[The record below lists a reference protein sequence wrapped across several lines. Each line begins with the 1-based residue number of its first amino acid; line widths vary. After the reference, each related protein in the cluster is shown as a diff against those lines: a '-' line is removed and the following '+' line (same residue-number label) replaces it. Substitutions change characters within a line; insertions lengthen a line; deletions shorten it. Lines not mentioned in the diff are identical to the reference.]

1 MRQPKLVLIVLAIMC
16 LVSAC
21 SSSGTDKSM
30 RPETPVEAPDKD
42 PVKEYPNNDIQS
54 QSSEEYI
61 GKFSYIKQLSS
72 EKQKAFTRFESG
84 GDLQELYA
92 FTPEDMVLIYLYCI
106 SIGDPELIYEITY
119 NGGQLP
125 DRDQF
130 RNDYFEYALKYD
142 SETAIRYRYYDSI
155 KVDEST
161 AEENKLTVLITV
173 SIERVAHTLAL
184 GLQKEDQIWKLDIYP
199 LIQDYINKASDNKA
213 Q

>member
-1 MRQPKLVLIVLAIMC
+1 MLFVLAITC

-42 PVKEYPNNDIQS
+42 QVKESLNNDVHS
-54 QSSEEYI
+54 YSSEGYI
-61 GKFSYIKQLSS
+61 EKFSYIKQLSL
-72 EKQKAFTRFESG
+72 EKQEAFNRFKSERN
-84 GDLQELYA
+84 LQELYD

-106 SIGDPELIYEITY
+106 SVGDPELIYEITF

-125 DRDQF
+125 DRDKF

-142 SETAIRYRYYDSI
+142 SETAIHYRYYDSI

-161 AEENKLTVLITV
+161 AEENKITVLITV
-173 SIERVAHTLAL
+173 SIETMTHSLAL
-184 GLQKEDQIWKLDIYP
+184 GLQKEDQVWKLDIYQS
-199 LIQDYINKASDNKA
+199 IKNYMDKASNNKA
-213 Q
+213 